1 MATPSDVTH
10 KRGTRYTSDAISQ
23 EKPLDI
29 SNKIWMFDPN
39 KNKALGWSLING
51 VKRPVFNHIYG
62 HLEDPPF
69 PNWVEY
75 AGADESSQEVTGL
88 ALKTGHGARLTLGSR
103 VYWTRTREIM
113 RLDAVMST
121 DSTAGVTRNYGR
133 GSSSDLLQTG
143 DQGLI
148 IPPAFQQGFT
158 MGTALTQGMVY
169 KSFATSEVS
178 WPVQVA
184 NIENVEQSRGGN
196 PFVRAL
202 NKSVKAAKDQMEGE
216 LIFGAKRVSTLS
228 GAPITVSEG
237 LDNYITTHSYTG
249 STLSRLDLWDILL
262 EVKRTKSIWC
272 STAFKAIVAQWAM
285 SMTQYMQGTK
295 EDGMVIDR
303 IVCPAGTFDLV
314 TIDLFDQDPY
324 LMGTLF
330 FVPDGGHL
338 SYCPL
343 EWAGQSLDIKYNPIS
358 RDEIH
363 AKEGE
368 VYGVYGWEFN
378 EEEAFGKF
386 SGLQLAS

>member
-39 KNKALGWSLING
+39 KNKGLGWALING
-51 VKRPVFNHIYG
+51 RKRSVFNHIFG

-75 AGADESSQEVTGL
+75 AGADEASQAVTGI

-103 VYWTRTREIM
+103 VFWTRTKEIM

-121 DSTAGVTRNYGR
+121 DTTAGVTRNYGR
-133 GSSSDLLQTG
+133 GTSADLLQTG

-148 IPPAFQQGFT
+148 ISPAFQQGFT
-158 MGTALTQGMVY
+158 MGLGLSQGMVY
-169 KSFATSEVS
+169 KNFATSEVS
-178 WPVQVA
+178 WPIQVA
-184 NIENVEQSRGGN
+184 YVENVEQSRGGN
-196 PFVRAL
+196 PFIRAL
-202 NKSVKAAKDQMEGE
+202 NKSLKAAKDQMEGE
-216 LIFGAKRVSTLS
+216 LFFGAKRDSTLS
-228 GAPITVSEG
+228 SAPITVSEG
-237 LDNYITTHSYTG
+237 LDNYISTHSYTA
-249 STLSRLDLWDILL
+249 STLSRMDLWDILT
-262 EVKRTKSIWC
+262 EWGRDGAIMC
-272 STAFKAIVAQWAM
+272 SKAFRSLITGWAM
-285 SMTQYMQGTK
+285 SMTQYVQGTK

-324 LMGTLF
+324 LMGTVY
-330 FVPDGGHL
+330 FVPKGGHIA
-338 SYCPL
+338 YCPL
-343 EWAGQSLDIKYNPIS
+343 EFGGQSLDIKYNPVS
-358 RDEIH
+358 RDEVH

-378 EEEAFGKF
+378 EEEAFAKLT
-386 SGLQLAS
+386 GLQLAA